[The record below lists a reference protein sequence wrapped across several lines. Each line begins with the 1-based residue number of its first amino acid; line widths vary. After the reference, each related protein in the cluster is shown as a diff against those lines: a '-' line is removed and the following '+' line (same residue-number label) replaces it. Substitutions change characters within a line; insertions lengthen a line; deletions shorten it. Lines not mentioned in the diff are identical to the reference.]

1 MLIYHIVLPEV
12 WENLNAD
19 IYRPASLESEGFIHC
34 SFREQLD
41 CVIKRYYSNAER
53 LLVLELDSERL
64 MSRVVCEVS
73 TGNEIYPHIYG
84 PLNVDAVVS
93 QKILRR

>member
-12 WENLNAD
+12 WENLNAE
-19 IYRPASLESEGFIHC
+19 IYKAASLETEGFIHC

-41 CVIKRYYSNAER
+41 GVIERYYSNAES
-53 LLVLELDSERL
+53 LVILELETERL
-64 MSRVVCEVS
+64 MSRVVNEPS

-84 PLNVDAVVS
+84 PINVDAVVS
-93 QKILRR
+93 QEIRER